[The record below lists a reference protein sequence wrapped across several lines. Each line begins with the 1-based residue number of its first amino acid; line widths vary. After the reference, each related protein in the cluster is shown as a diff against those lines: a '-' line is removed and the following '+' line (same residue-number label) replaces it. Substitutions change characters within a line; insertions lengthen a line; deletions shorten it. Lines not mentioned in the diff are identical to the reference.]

1 MINLVLIGV
10 FFLVL
15 LMMQIVISLIGLN
28 TRERCEKNGE
38 EYQEEYL
45 EDFIVES
52 FEKIKESILTIGK
65 K

>member
-1 MINLVLIGV
+1 MFNLVLIGV

-15 LMMQIVISLIGLN
+15 IMMQIVISIIGLN

-38 EYQEEYL
+38 KYQEEYL

-52 FEKIKESILTIGK
+52 CEKIKESILTIGK